1 MYTCSVR
8 LFPRLSYSENLKVH
22 YFSDDLQEDTE
33 EERFRK
39 HNRFLRSL
47 KADTLLIIDNFNN
60 TATKDNFL
68 SVVLKYRCRVIFTT
82 RSLFDNYTFMELKEI
97 SDPENLLSLMGCFY
111 SGTQKHTS
119 VLKQIIQ
126 TVHSHTLAVELSAR
140 LLETGILDPQK
151 LLIRLEEEKS
161 ALGAT
166 DTINIIKDGQSRKAT
181 YYDHIHTLFSLYQ
194 LSSEE
199 QDIMRGLAFIPANG
213 INGRL
218 YAQWLKL
225 PDMNTINNLIEKGF
239 IQAQACRHIVLH
251 PMIQEVTVDETKPSV
266 KNSSVLL
273 GSLQDVCLRHGEEVS
288 YYKQLFQTIENIICQ
303 IENNDTPA
311 YLLFLENSFPY
322 MEKYHYTAGM
332 ELVIDK
338 LTELLTDETVG
349 RSTDR
354 ALLLDYRA
362 ACEEK
367 TEKAIKLEKE
377 AIALIP
383 EISEENA
390 HLISN
395 LYSNL
400 GGLYKKA
407 GKRDLA
413 QQAMEQGLRIL
424 EQYSLLYY
432 HDSIAQT
439 ANYAVLLTE
448 MGQPERGLS
457 VLKKLSRMIRDFNS
471 DQTID
476 YATVQE
482 AMGGV
487 CLAAGEVKQAT
498 THFKKA
504 LAIYEAVYNGE
515 PDMIETKKQEILQ
528 TYTQAG
534 LALGRQ
540 LLNN

>member
-1 MYTCSVR
+1 
-8 LFPRLSYSENLKVH
+8 
-22 YFSDDLQEDTE
+22 
-33 EERFRK
+33 
-39 HNRFLRSL
+39 
-47 KADTLLIIDNFNN
+47 
-60 TATKDNFL
+60 
-68 SVVLKYRCRVIFTT
+68 
-82 RSLFDNYTFMELKEI
+82 
-97 SDPENLLSLMGCFY
+97 
-111 SGTQKHTS
+111 
-119 VLKQIIQ
+119 
-126 TVHSHTLAVELSAR
+126 
-140 LLETGILDPQK
+140 
-151 LLIRLEEEKS
+151 
-161 ALGAT
+161 
-166 DTINIIKDGQSRKAT
+166 
-181 YYDHIHTLFSLYQ
+181 
-194 LSSEE
+194 
-199 QDIMRGLAFIPANG
+199 MRGLAFIPANG